1 MSVSSETFV
10 SFAPNREDVVLHRA
24 LRDVPQGACL
34 DLGVR
39 GSADSAISHAF
50 VRRGWTAAI
59 LPAGDTA
66 DGITVPAGAD
76 LHFVVVDDSPAERI
90 ARLGQVLPDGLRPW
104 VLVLR
109 DSAAA
114 APRPHPTHDDLAPF
128 TAQGYDLCL
137 DDGVSL
143 FLVDQQRSAA
153 LRDALSFPANVLD
166 DVTYHRD
173 LARDELLADLGRQL
187 EEQKAKLRERDD
199 TNLAAVLDW
208 RRFAVDAWARAAT
221 AERAAEVRSLRKQIE
236 LSFNHVKVVD
246 HEIDRLR
253 EELDAFHHT
262 LSWRVTGP
270 LRRVRG
276 ITRRNPS

>member
-1 MSVSSETFV
+1 VTSDPFV

-24 LRDVPQGACL
+24 FKDVRPGNFL
-34 DLGVR
+34 DIGVR
-39 GSADSAISHAF
+39 GPVELAISHAF
-50 VRRGWTAAI
+50 ARLGWAGQQI
-59 LPAGDTA
+59 LAGEPT
-66 DGITVPAGAD
+66 DGIEVPDQD
-76 LHFVVVDDSPAERI
+76 LHFVVVDGTPAERI
-90 ARLGQVLPDGLRPW
+90 ALLGQVLPDAVRPW

-109 DSAAA
+109 DSRDGA
-114 APRPHPTHDDLAPF
+114 
-128 TAQGYDLCL
+128 TAQADGVAVEPFAARGYDLCL
-137 DDGVSL
+137 NDGVSL
-143 FLVDQQRSAA
+143 FLVDQDRAGTM
-153 LRDALSFPANVLD
+153 RGALSFPANVRD
-166 DVTYHRD
+166 DVVYHRD
-173 LARDELLADLGRQL
+173 LARDESLADLGRQL
-187 EEQKAKLRERDD
+187 EEQTAKLRERDD

-262 LSWRVTGP
+262 FSWRVTEP

>member
-24 LRDVPQGACL
+24 LRDVHQGACL

-50 VRRGWTAAI
+50 VRRGWTAVI
-59 LPAGDTA
+59 VPAGDTA

-90 ARLGQVLPDGLRPW
+90 ARLGQVLPDGVRPW

-114 APRPHPTHDDLAPF
+114 AQRPHPTHDDLAPF

-166 DVTYHRD
+166 DVIYHRD